1 MFPGRHVAREKIG
14 ATSDEILSFS
24 ELSRATNVAR
34 EKFVARSKFSCSGRD
49 DAMTSRMYEAD
60 ARARDPPMGCSREV
74 HYLIQEIGKAEDEL
88 KYVKRLQ
95 KLYERPTDECIL
107 APYFPK
113 GQEKQYKNAHALY
126 GFKNMKKMLEAI
138 PDASSQKDCVTSLK
152 YEADALAQDPS
163 KGCCQEVDDLLQQLQ
178 MANDQLQEVKQKLYE
193 RPADR

>member
-1 MFPGRHVAREKIG
+1 MTTQINH
-14 ATSDEILSFS
+14 
-24 ELSRATNVAR
+24 TNTPNQPPPKTTKPA
-34 EKFVARSKFSCSGRD
+34 CS
-49 DAMTSRMYEAD
+49 A
-60 ARARDPPMGCSREV
+60 CSIR
-74 HYLIQEIGKAEDEL
+74 KKTCTA
-88 KYVKRLQ
+88 
-95 KLYERPTDECIL
+95 ECIL